1 MKTITM
7 SLTKVHKSLA
17 EYAELDDK
25 GLPVTKP
32 WLSPIYVRK
41 ENFPGE
47 TLPNAFTVTLSPT
60 DAKADA

>member
-17 EYAELDDK
+17 EYAELGAD
-25 GLPVTKP
+25 GLPVSKP

-47 TLPNAFTVTLSPT
+47 TLPNAFTVVLTPT
-60 DAKADA
+60 DAPADA